1 MSSLLELREEMV
13 SVLDGVLNTTGEF
26 PVQIAPRRLM
36 SPTPPVVDMW
46 PGSQGEQRDPAAA
59 GFGDV
64 NGALLFTV
72 RARVAAADNEAEQE
86 LLYAFCDEDDPR
98 CVAAVLMDDQT
109 LNGLASSVKVLGPS
123 EPTIYQDIAGQTPL
137 LGVQWRVEILNA
149 ES

>member
-1 MSSLLELREEMV
+1 
-13 SVLDGVLNTTGEF
+13 
-26 PVQIAPRRLM
+26 
-36 SPTPPVVDMW
+36 MW

-86 LLYAFCDEDDPR
+86 LLYAFCDEDNPR
-98 CVAAVLMDDQT
+98 CVAAALMEDQT
-109 LNGLASSVKVLGPS
+109 LGGLAASVEVLGPS